1 MGKFL
6 AVVVTWLMV
15 LVALGQGGPG
25 GSGGSGGSGGP
36 GGQPTLSAQFNL
48 NDWMTNE
55 PATDKNHFPDQL
67 PAVEGNTITVVYDK
81 GGSAQIQLFFRNNNP
96 DQDFIGQ
103 LIVEDARYIHDAAPL
118 PVPWGAPPPVTI
130 PDTILSAPTV
140 ALNIAKLATAPAT
153 LTISGLP
160 AFVTKGHIQLQ
171 MRAEGNFGAQ
181 VAGSQSLV
189 PWSGGLTSQKVL
201 ITYAPPTGVMVPVW
215 TEVAEL
221 SCTMAQGE
229 ANLFDIKREL
239 AKGLYFGNLFAY
251 NLGTASAVYYTSER
265 KFKLKKFLDHIAPSG
280 PGPGNAAPGNCF
292 DVNSFLIILH
302 HSQGVA
308 ASGHRVYLGTEGDE
322 LEAGEFVTNLFC
334 LIGSDPLD
342 NTLFVRVYFIL
353 HFQCIVAGT
362 VSDAAIGYWND
373 LVGQVHRNPAWAWY
387 DAPSWQVVSGL
398 EAYGLTLRR
407 RLAEDSAAYHLFHP
421 FPVAILSSLDPIQE
435 DRISQGVVLTGVI
448 LGN

>member
-1 MGKFL
+1 MRDMGKFL
-6 AVVVTWLMV
+6 AVVATWLMV

-25 GSGGSGGSGGP
+25 GPGGP

-81 GGSAQIQLFFRNNNP
+81 GGSAQVQLFFRNNNP
-96 DQDFIGQ
+96 QQAFVGQ
-103 LIVEDARYIHDAAPL
+103 LIVEDARYIHDSAPL
-118 PVPWGAPPPVTI
+118 PVPWGSPPPVTI

-140 ALNIAKLATAPAT
+140 SLNIASLATAPAT

-229 ANLFDIKREL
+229 STLFDVNREL
-239 AKGLYFGNLFAY
+239 VKGLYFGNLFAY
-251 NLGTASAVYYTSER
+251 NLGTATANYYSSQ
-265 KFKLKKFLDHIAPSG
+265 KFKLKKFLNHTMPSG
-280 PGPGNAAPGNCF
+280 PGPGTPAPGNCF

-302 HSQGVA
+302 QSQGIS
-308 ASGHRVYLGTEGDE
+308 ASGHRVRMGPIGD
-322 LEAGEFVTNLFC
+322 AFVTNLFC
-334 LIGSDPLD
+334 PIGSDPMD

-353 HFQCIVAGT
+353 HFQCIVSGT
-362 VSDAAIGYWND
+362 VNDAAIGYWND
-373 LVGQVHRNPAWAWY
+373 LAGQVYRNPAWAWF
-387 DAPSWQVVSGL
+387 DTPSWQVINGM

-407 RLAEDSAAYHLFHP
+407 RLAEDTDVPHPFHP
-421 FPVAILSSLDPIQE
+421 FTVASLSNLDPMQE
-435 DRISQGVVLTGVI
+435 PRLSEGVVLTGLLV
-448 LGN
+448 GD

>member
-1 MGKFL
+1 MRDMGKFL
-6 AVVVTWLMV
+6 AVVATWLMV

-81 GGSAQIQLFFRNNNP
+81 GGSAQVQLFFRNNNP
-96 DQDFIGQ
+96 NQNVTGQ
-103 LIVEDARYIHDAAPL
+103 LIVEDARYIHDTAPL
-118 PVPWGAPPPVTI
+118 PVPWGSPPPVTI

-140 ALNIAKLATAPAT
+140 SLNIASLATAPAT

-229 ANLFDIKREL
+229 ATMAEVNRTLTRGLFGGGLFVYNLWGTVSSNYYSGGEL
-239 AKGLYFGNLFAY
+239 STDFGEYRLKDLLNDFSVPGIEFGNCYDVNGFL
-251 NLGTASAVYYTSER
+251 LILHESQGIEASARSVRSE
-265 KFKLKKFLDHIAPSG
+265 FFQA
-280 PGPGNAAPGNCF
+280 
-292 DVNSFLIILH
+292 
-302 HSQGVA
+302 
-308 ASGHRVYLGTEGDE
+308 Y
-322 LEAGEFVTNLFC
+322 VTNLSC
-334 LIGSDPLD
+334 PIGFDETQGNNYMRARFSIH
-342 NTLFVRVYFIL
+342 Y
-353 HFQCIVAGT
+353 QCVVMGG
-362 VSDAAIGYWND
+362 VSDSALAYETD
-373 LVGQVHRNPAWAWY
+373 LGGSLFGLPPFAWPIAG
-387 DAPSWQVVSGL
+387 SWQTFVPVQ
-398 EAYGLTLRR
+398 YHGLTFKLY
-407 RLAEDSAAYHLFHP
+407 LTNEDMMEAHP
-421 FPVAILSSLDPIQE
+421 TLPYQHVNIGPTQ
-435 DRISQGVVLTGVI
+435 SQFVPSTSTHMEIIEV
-448 LGN
+448 N